1 MINNAIISPVV
12 ARKEF
17 MDFFGREE
25 EIGDLMALWSKRC
38 GSLVTCRGRRRI
50 GKSTLIEVFAQRSK
64 ARFIRIEGVRPK
76 PGFSDKTELKT
87 FARELSAQT
96 QADDSTPD
104 NWLKAFIRLD
114 REINEKERTVVLL
127 DEVSWLGHYD
137 ETFADLV
144 KIAWDDYWSKHSRLI
159 VVVCGS
165 VSGWIKEHFV
175 DNGAF
180 YGRRSLDLVVKE
192 LPLRECVKF
201 WGRAATRVD
210 TREIIDVLSVTGGV
224 PRYLREI
231 APGESAASNLARL
244 AFRPNS
250 ILRIDFDEMFSDVIT
265 KLPTLSGKIVRALV
279 DRPLS
284 VSETATVVGAG
295 KGGKIG
301 EALEQLE
308 EAGLVASDSGKNPE
322 TGKSLR
328 EVRYRLKDN
337 YARFYLRYIEPKK
350 EIVDA
355 GAYRFVSLDAL
366 DGWDTIMGLQFENL
380 VLNHYP
386 ALVDPLRIGNSLIES
401 AAPYLRM
408 RKGDGDDGLQ
418 IDLLLQT
425 KHNNYVVEI
434 KRRREIGKEIIDEVD
449 RKLKKLSTPRGKSAR
464 PVLVY
469 DGHLAPVVEVDG
481 YFDAIVP
488 FRELLGL

>member
-1 MINNAIISPVV
+1 
-12 ARKEF
+12 
-17 MDFFGREE
+17 MDFFGRED
-25 EIGDLMALWSKRC
+25 EINDLMALWSKRN
-38 GSLVTCRGRRRI
+38 GSFVTCRGRRRI
-50 GKSTLIEVFAQRSK
+50 GKSTLIDVFAQRSK
-64 ARFIRIEGVRPK
+64 ARFLRIEGVRPK
-76 PGFSDKTELKT
+76 PGFSDRTELKT
-87 FARELSAQT
+87 FARQLAAQT
-96 QADDSTPD
+96 NADDSVPD
-104 NWLKAFIRLD
+104 NWLKAFVRLD
-114 REINEKERTVVLL
+114 REINDKERTVVLL

-144 KIAWDDYWSKHSRLI
+144 KIAWDSHWSKHPRLI

-165 VSGWIKEHFV
+165 VSGWIREHFV

-180 YGRRSLDLVVKE
+180 YGRRSLDLVVRE
-192 LPLRECVKF
+192 LPLEECVKF
-201 WGRAATRVD
+201 WGRAAARVE

-231 APGESAASNLARL
+231 APGDSAVSNIARL

-250 ILRIDFDEMFSDVIT
+250 ILRMDFDEMFSDVIT

-284 VSETATVVGAG
+284 VSETANAVGAG

-308 EAGLVASDSGKNPE
+308 EAGLVASDAGKNPE
-322 TGKSLR
+322 TGRSRR
-328 EVRYRLKDN
+328 EIRYRLKDN

-355 GAYRFVSLDAL
+355 GAYRFVSLEAL
-366 DGWDTIMGLQFENL
+366 DGWETIMGLQFENL
-380 VLNHYP
+380 VVNHYP
-386 ALVDPLRIGNSLIES
+386 ALIDPLNIGNSLIES
-401 AAPYLRM
+401 AAPYLRS
-408 RKGDGDDGLQ
+408 RKGDGKDGLQ
-418 IDLLLQT
+418 IDLLIQT
-425 KHNNYVVEI
+425 KYCNYVVEI
-434 KRRREIGKEIIDEVD
+434 KRRREIGREIVDEVE
-449 RKLKKLSTPRGKSAR
+449 RKLEKLSTPRGKSAR

-469 DGHLAPVVEVDG
+469 DGHLAPIVEADG

-488 FRELLGL
+488 FRTLLGL

>member
-1 MINNAIISPVV
+1 
-12 ARKEF
+12 
-17 MDFFGREE
+17 MDFFGRES
-25 EIGDLMALWSKRC
+25 EINDLMALWGKRG

-50 GKSTLIEVFAQRSK
+50 GKSTLIEVFAHKAK

-76 PGFSDKTELKT
+76 QGYSNNTELNA
-87 FARELSAQT
+87 FAKELAAQT
-96 QADDSTPD
+96 RAEDSMPE
-104 NWLKAFIRLD
+104 NWLKAFMRLD
-114 REINEKERTVVLL
+114 REINEGERTVVLL

-137 ETFADLV
+137 ETFADFV
-144 KIAWDDYWSKHSRLI
+144 KIAWDNHWSKHDRLI

-165 VSGWIKEHFV
+165 VSGWIKERFV

-180 YGRRSLDLVVKE
+180 FGRRSLDLVVKE
-192 LPLRECVKF
+192 LPLKECVKF
-201 WGRAATRVD
+201 WGRAAARVE
-210 TREIIDVLSVTGGV
+210 TREIVDVLSVTGGV
-224 PRYLREI
+224 PRYLKEI
-231 APGESAASNLARL
+231 DPGASAVANLARL

-279 DRPLS
+279 EGPLS
-284 VSETATVVGAG
+284 VSETAEVINAG

-308 EAGLVASDSGKNPE
+308 EVGLVASDVGKNPE
-322 TGKSLR
+322 TGKSAR

-355 GAYRFVSLDAL
+355 GAYRFVSLEAL
-366 DGWDTIMGLQFENL
+366 DGWETIMGLQFENL

-386 ALVDPLRIGNSLIES
+386 ELIEPLHIGNSLIES
-401 AAPYLRM
+401 AAPYSRR
-408 RKGDGDDGLQ
+408 RKGDGEDGLQ

-425 KHNNYVVEI
+425 KYSNFVVEI
-434 KRRREIGKEIIDEVD
+434 KRKREIGRDVIEEVD
-449 RKLKKLSTPRGKSAR
+449 RKLAKLSTPRGKSAR
-464 PVLVY
+464 PALVY
-469 DGHLAPVVEVDG
+469 EGHLAPIVEADG

-488 FRELLGL
+488 FRRLLGL

>member
-1 MINNAIISPVV
+1 
-12 ARKEF
+12 
-17 MDFFGREE
+17 MDFFGRES
-25 EIGDLMALWSKRC
+25 EIGDLLALWNKRS

-50 GKSTLIEVFAQRSK
+50 GKSTLIEEFARRSR
-64 ARFIRIEGVRPK
+64 ARFIKIEGVRPK
-76 PGFSDKTELKT
+76 PGYSDSTELQT
-87 FARELSAQT
+87 FAKELCAQT
-96 QADDSTPD
+96 KAEDTVPE

-114 REINEKERTVVLL
+114 REIKDRERTVVLL

-144 KIAWDDYWSKHSRLI
+144 KIAWDDYWSKHNRLI

-180 YGRRSLDLVVKE
+180 FGRRSLDLVVKE

-201 WGRAATRVD
+201 WGRSATRID
-210 TREIIDVLSVTGGV
+210 TREIIDVLSITGGV
-224 PRYLREI
+224 PRYLKEI
-231 APGESAASNLARL
+231 DSGASASANLARI

-265 KLPTLSGKIVRALV
+265 KLPTLSGKIIRALV
-279 DRPLS
+279 RRPLS
-284 VSETATVVGAG
+284 VSEAAAAVSAG

-322 TGKSLR
+322 TGENAR
-328 EVRYRLKDN
+328 ETRYRLKDN

-350 EIVDA
+350 AIIDA
-355 GAYRFVSLDAL
+355 GAYRFVSLEAL
-366 DGWDTIMGLQFENL
+366 DGWDAIMGLQFENL

-386 ALVDPLRIGNSLIES
+386 ALLEPLHVGNSLIES
-401 AAPYLRM
+401 AAPYSRR
-408 RKGDGDDGLQ
+408 RKCDGLDGLQ

-425 KHNNYVVEI
+425 RHSNFVIEI
-434 KRRREIGKEIIDEVD
+434 KRRREIGREVIDEVA
-449 RKLKKLSTPRGKSAR
+449 RKLEKLATPRGKSAR
-464 PVLVY
+464 TALVY
-469 DGHLAPVVEVDG
+469 DGMLAPTIETDG
-481 YFDAIVP
+481 YFDALIP
-488 FRELLGL
+488 FRQLLGL

>member
-1 MINNAIISPVV
+1 
-12 ARKEF
+12 
-17 MDFFGREE
+17 MDFFGREQ
-25 EIGDLMALWSKRC
+25 EIGELMALWGKRS

-50 GKSTLIEVFAQRSK
+50 GKSTLIEVFAHKAR

-76 PGFSDKTELKT
+76 PGYSDRTELKT
-87 FARELSAQT
+87 FARELAAQT
-96 QADDSTPD
+96 RADDSIPD

-114 REINEKERTVVLL
+114 REINDKERTVVLL

-137 ETFADLV
+137 ETFADLL
-144 KIAWDDYWSKHSRLI
+144 KIAWDDYWSKHDRLI

-180 YGRRSLDLVVKE
+180 FGRRSLDLVVKE
-192 LPLRECVKF
+192 LPLRECTKF
-201 WGRAATRVD
+201 WGRAAERVD
-210 TREIIDVLSVTGGV
+210 TREIVDVLSVTGGV
-224 PRYLREI
+224 PRYLKEI
-231 APGESAASNLARL
+231 DPGASASENLARL

-250 ILRIDFDEMFSDVIT
+250 ILRSDFDEMFSDVIT

-279 DRPLS
+279 GCPLS
-284 VSETATVVGAG
+284 VSETADAIGAC

-301 EALEQLE
+301 TALEQLE
-308 EAGLVASDSGKNPE
+308 EVGLVASDAGKNPE
-322 TGKSLR
+322 TGRSSR

-350 EIVDA
+350 EIIDA
-355 GAYRFVSLDAL
+355 GAYRFVSLEAL
-366 DGWDTIMGLQFENL
+366 DGWDVLMGLQFENL

-386 ALVDPLRIGNSLIES
+386 ALIDPLHIGNSLIES
-401 AAPYLRM
+401 AAPYSRR
-408 RKGDGDDGLQ
+408 RKGDGEDGLQ

-425 KHNNYVVEI
+425 RHSNFVVEI
-434 KRRREIGKEIIDEVD
+434 KRKREIGREVIEEVE
-449 RKLKKLSTPRGKSAR
+449 RKISKLSTPRGKSAR

-469 DGHLAPVVEVDG
+469 DGALAPVIETDG
-481 YFDAIVP
+481 YFDALVP
-488 FRELLGL
+488 FRHLLGL

>member
-1 MINNAIISPVV
+1 
-12 ARKEF
+12 
-17 MDFFGREE
+17 MDFFGREN
-25 EIGDLMALWSKRC
+25 EIGDLMALWGKRC
-38 GSLVTCRGRRRI
+38 SSLVTCRGRRRI

-76 PGFSDKTELKT
+76 PEFSDETELKT
-87 FARELSAQT
+87 FARELAAQT
-96 QADDSTPD
+96 LADDSVPD

-114 REINEKERTVVLL
+114 REINDKERTVVLL

-144 KIAWDDYWSKHSRLI
+144 KIAWDDYWSKHDRLI

-192 LPLRECVKF
+192 LPLKECVKF
-201 WGRAATRVD
+201 WGRAATGVEI
-210 TREIIDVLSVTGGV
+210 REIIDVLSVTGGV

-231 APGESAASNLARL
+231 VPGDSAVANIARL

-250 ILRIDFDEMFSDVIT
+250 ILRIDFDEMLSDVIT
-265 KLPTLSGKIVRALV
+265 KLPTLSGKIMRALV

-284 VSETATVVGAG
+284 VSEAAKVINAG

-308 EAGLVASDSGKNPE
+308 EAGLVASNIGKNPE
-322 TGKSLR
+322 TGKPLR
-328 EVRYRLKDN
+328 EIKYRLKDN
-337 YARFYLRYIEPKK
+337 YARFYLRYIEPRK

-366 DGWDTIMGLQFENL
+366 DGWETIMGLQFENL
-380 VLNHYP
+380 VVNHYP
-386 ALVDPLRIGNSLIES
+386 ALIAPLHMGNSLIES
-401 AAPYLRM
+401 SAPYSRS
-408 RKGDGDDGLQ
+408 RKGDGEDGLQ

-425 KHNNYVVEI
+425 KHSNYVVEI
-434 KRRREIGKEIIDEVD
+434 KRRREIGREIIDEVE
-449 RKLKKLSTPRGKSAR
+449 RKLKKLSMPRGKSAR

-469 DGHLAPVVEVDG
+469 DGHLAPIVEADG
-481 YFDAIVP
+481 YFDAIIP
-488 FRELLGL
+488 FRSLMGL

>member
-1 MINNAIISPVV
+1 
-12 ARKEF
+12 
-17 MDFFGREE
+17 MDFFGREN
-25 EIGDLMALWSKRC
+25 EIGDLMALWGKRC
-38 GSLVTCRGRRRI
+38 SSLVTCRGRRRI

-76 PGFSDKTELKT
+76 PEFSDETELKT
-87 FARELSAQT
+87 FARELAAQT
-96 QADDSTPD
+96 LADDSVPD

-114 REINEKERTVVLL
+114 REINDKERTVVLL

-144 KIAWDDYWSKHSRLI
+144 KIAWDDYWSKHDRLI

-192 LPLRECVKF
+192 LPLKECVKF
-201 WGRAATRVD
+201 WGRAATRVEI
-210 TREIIDVLSVTGGV
+210 REIIDVLSVTGGV

-231 APGESAASNLARL
+231 APGDSAVANIARL

-265 KLPTLSGKIVRALV
+265 KLPTLSGKIMRALV

-284 VSETATVVGAG
+284 VSEAAKVINAG

-308 EAGLVASDSGKNPE
+308 EAGLVASNIGKNPE
-322 TGKSLR
+322 TGKPLR
-328 EVRYRLKDN
+328 EIKYRLKDN
-337 YARFYLRYIEPKK
+337 YARFYLRYIEPRK

-366 DGWDTIMGLQFENL
+366 DGWETIMGLQFENL
-380 VLNHYP
+380 VVNHYP
-386 ALVDPLRIGNSLIES
+386 ALIAPLHMGNSLIES
-401 AAPYLRM
+401 SAPYSRS
-408 RKGDGDDGLQ
+408 RKGDGEDGLQ

-425 KHNNYVVEI
+425 KHSNYVVEI
-434 KRRREIGKEIIDEVD
+434 KRRREIGREIIDEVE
-449 RKLKKLSTPRGKSAR
+449 RKLKKLSMPRGKSAR

-469 DGHLAPVVEVDG
+469 DGHLAPIVEADG
-481 YFDAIVP
+481 YFDAIIP
-488 FRELLGL
+488 FRSLMGL

>member
-1 MINNAIISPVV
+1 
-12 ARKEF
+12 
-17 MDFFGREE
+17 MDFFGRES
-25 EIGDLMALWSKRC
+25 EIGDLTALWNKRS

-50 GKSTLIEVFAQRSK
+50 GKSTLIEVFAKRSK
-64 ARFIRIEGVRPK
+64 ARFIKIEGVRPK
-76 PGFSDKTELKT
+76 PGYSDKTELKT
-87 FARELSAQT
+87 FARELAAQT
-96 QADDSTPD
+96 RAEDSVPD

-114 REINEKERTVVLL
+114 REINDKERTVVLL

-144 KIAWDDYWSKHSRLI
+144 KIAWDDYWSKHDRLI

-165 VSGWIKEHFV
+165 VSGWIREHFV

-180 YGRRSLDLVVKE
+180 FGRRSLDLVVRE

-201 WGRAATRVD
+201 WGRAVARID
-210 TREIIDVLSVTGGV
+210 AREIIDVLSVAGGV
-224 PRYLREI
+224 PRYLKEI
-231 APGESAASNLARL
+231 DPGASASANLAQI

-279 DRPLS
+279 GRPLS
-284 VSETATVVGAG
+284 VSETAVAVKVG

-308 EAGLVASDSGKNPE
+308 EAGLVASDIGKKPE
-322 TGKSLR
+322 TGATAR
-328 EVRYRLKDN
+328 ETRYRLKDN

-350 EIVDA
+350 EIIDA

-366 DGWDTIMGLQFENL
+366 DGWDSIMGLQFENL

-386 ALVDPLRIGNSLIES
+386 ELLVPLHIGNSLIES
-401 AAPYLRM
+401 AAPYSRR
-408 RKGDGDDGLQ
+408 RKGDGAGGLQ
-418 IDLLLQT
+418 IDLLIQT
-425 KHNNYVVEI
+425 RHSNFVIEM
-434 KRRREIGKEIIDEVD
+434 KRKREIGREVVDEVS
-449 RKLKKLSTPRGKSAR
+449 RKLKLLSTPRGKSAR
-464 PVLVY
+464 AALVY
-469 DGHLAPVVEVDG
+469 DGNLAPVVETDG
-481 YFDAIVP
+481 YFDALIP
-488 FRELLGL
+488 FRRLLGL

>member
-1 MINNAIISPVV
+1 
-12 ARKEF
+12 
-17 MDFFGREE
+17 MDFFGRES
-25 EIGDLMALWSKRC
+25 EINDLMALWGKRG

-50 GKSTLIEVFAQRSK
+50 GKSTLIEVFAHKAK

-76 PGFSDKTELKT
+76 QGYSNNTELNA
-87 FARELSAQT
+87 FAKELAAQT
-96 QADDSTPD
+96 RAEDSMPE
-104 NWLKAFIRLD
+104 NWLKAFMRLD
-114 REINEKERTVVLL
+114 REINEGERTVVLL

-137 ETFADLV
+137 ETFADFV
-144 KIAWDDYWSKHSRLI
+144 KIAWDNHWSKHDRLI

-165 VSGWIKEHFV
+165 VSGWIKERFV

-180 YGRRSLDLVVKE
+180 FGRRSLDLVVKE
-192 LPLRECVKF
+192 LPLKECVKF
-201 WGRAATRVD
+201 WGRAAARVE
-210 TREIIDVLSVTGGV
+210 TREIVDVLSVTGGV
-224 PRYLREI
+224 PRYLKEI
-231 APGESAASNLARL
+231 DPGASAVANLARL

-279 DRPLS
+279 EGPLS
-284 VSETATVVGAG
+284 VSETAEVINAG

-308 EAGLVASDSGKNPE
+308 EVGLVASDVGKNPE
-322 TGKSLR
+322 TGKSAR

-355 GAYRFVSLDAL
+355 GAYRFVSLEAL
-366 DGWDTIMGLQFENL
+366 DGWETIMGLQFENL

-386 ALVDPLRIGNSLIES
+386 ELIEPLHIGNSLIES
-401 AAPYLRM
+401 AAPYSRR
-408 RKGDGDDGLQ
+408 RKGDGEDGLQ

-425 KHNNYVVEI
+425 KYSNFVVEI
-434 KRRREIGKEIIDEVD
+434 KRKREIGRDVIEEVD
-449 RKLKKLSTPRGKSAR
+449 RKLAKLSTPRGKSAR
-464 PVLVY
+464 PTLVY
-469 DGHLAPVVEVDG
+469 EGHLAPIVEADG

-488 FRELLGL
+488 FRRLLGL